1 MAICIGYTFIVTSN
15 IFAIYPA
22 IYTRKAFDAAK
33 DAIVFS
39 QNNGYDFSNLTS
51 KLFIWNHDNTICIT

>member
-1 MAICIGYTFIVTSN
+1 MKELKYLFKFYKKYRWRFALGTLFIVTSN
-15 IFAIYPA
+15 FFAIYPA

-39 QNNGYDFSNLTS
+39 QITVMTS
-51 KLFIWNHDNTICIT
+51 LI